1 MKFSHRAE
9 SEDQRL
15 LFDVEQ
21 HLDIPDKKWDIYTL
35 FRNILEVSYLSS
47 RLFCKGENGEH

>member
-21 HLDIPDKKWDIYTL
+21 HLDIADKKWDIY
-35 FRNILEVSYLSS
+35 FIS
-47 RLFCKGENGEH
+47 